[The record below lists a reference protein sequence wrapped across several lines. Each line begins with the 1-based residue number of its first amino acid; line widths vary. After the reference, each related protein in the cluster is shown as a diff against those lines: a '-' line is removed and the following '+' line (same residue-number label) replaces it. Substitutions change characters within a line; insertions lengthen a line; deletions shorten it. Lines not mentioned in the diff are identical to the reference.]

1 MFRIVVSTLFR
12 LSTVVFLVGGLVIVL
27 CQAAGLIL
35 GKGEFVT
42 QTFAL
47 MSPYVFGSAGVAGL
61 LAFVM
66 SYLDDPEEDSTADSS
81 IRDAAPD
88 GASSATQ

>member
-1 MFRIVVSTLFR
+1 MFRTVVSTLFR

-27 CQAAGLIL
+27 CQAVGLIL
-35 GKGEFVT
+35 GRGEFVT
-42 QTFAL
+42 QTFAS

-66 SYLDDPEEDSTADSS
+66 SYLDDPEDSS
-81 IRDAAPD
+81 SDSSFHDAAPG
-88 GASSATQ
+88 GASSAPQ

>member
-1 MFRIVVSTLFR
+1 MFRTAVSTLFR
-12 LSTVVFLVGGLVIVL
+12 LSTVVFLLGGLVIVL

-35 GKGEFVT
+35 GRGEFVT

-66 SYLDDPEEDSTADSS
+66 SYLGDPEEDSVTESS
-81 IRDAAPD
+81 VRDAAPD
-88 GASSATQ
+88 AA

>member
-1 MFRIVVSTLFR
+1 MFRTAVSTLFR

-35 GKGEFVT
+35 GSGEFVT

-66 SYLDDPEEDSTADSS
+66 SYLEDPEEDAVIDPSV
-81 IRDAAPD
+81 RHAAPD
-88 GASSATQ
+88 GA